1 MNKETILGP
10 GTVFEM
16 TGKEAL
22 LLSLL
27 ALTLLLVVLTLILA
41 VWALRALVQMNE
53 ARSGVADSAAAK
65 AQLSFLAWLDRR
77 FITAAVPMEEENKI
91 LLKHDYDGIHELDN
105 HLPPWWTGLF
115 YATIV
120 FGVFYLLIFHVWH
133 QAPLQA
139 EELAIAQEQAKV
151 EIAAYQAKQADAI
164 DETNV
169 TLSKDAKDVALGKDL
184 FLKNCKVCHGDAGQG
199 GVGPNLTDVYWLH
212 GGDVKDIFKTI
223 KFGVPQKGMI
233 SWKATFKPNEMRDL
247 ASFIVSLQGTNPPG
261 AKAPQG
267 DEYKPAGAAPAAAP
281 ADSAAATD
289 SSSKAVSAL

>member
-22 LLSLL
+22 LLTLL
-27 ALTLLLVVLTLILA
+27 GLTLLLVVLTLILA
-41 VWALRALVQMNE
+41 VWALRALVQINE
-53 ARSGVADSAAAK
+53 AQAAPADSADAK
-65 AQLSFLAWLDRR
+65 AKLSFFAWLDRR
-77 FITAAVPMEEENKI
+77 FITAAVPMEQENTI
-91 LLKHDYDGIHELDN
+91 LLNHDYDGIHELDN
-105 HLPPWWTGLF
+105 HLPPWWKGLF
-115 YATIV
+115 YATIGFAAV
-120 FGVFYLLIFHVWH
+120 YLLIFHVWH

-151 EIAAYQAKQADAI
+151 EIAAYQAKAANAI

-169 TLSKDAKDVALGKDL
+169 TLTKDAKDLALGKDL

-223 KFGVPQKGMI
+223 KYGVPQKGMI

-247 ASFIVSLQGTNPPG
+247 AGFIVSLQGTNPPG

-267 DEYKPAGAAPAAAP
+267 DEYKATGPAPAAAP
-281 ADSAAATD
+281 ADSAATD